1 MLDNVRP
8 YDYTYD
14 MAHLHRK
21 MKSGRPYYYIREIQR
36 IQGKPTVI
44 NQVYLGSP
52 ERILE
57 MFTAGHKE
65 ALTSLSSREF
75 GSLFIFNEID
85 KKIGFTEIVD
95 SVIPAKGNEERPS
108 VGEYCYY
115 AVLNRIIE
123 PLSKLRLP
131 EWYKKTDIQNIRPVA
146 IERLNSKAFWDKWDK
161 VDEDAIK
168 EIARKFFEKVREAI
182 AVSADCFLFDTTNY
196 YTYLS
201 SKTESDLAVRG
212 HNKDGKH
219 HLRQL
224 GIALLVER
232 SEDIPVY
239 YRLYPGNRHDS
250 KVFHESIGELFN
262 EMCSWGKTKERL
274 TVVFDKGINAED
286 NIGYIDEN
294 QRVHFI
300 TSYSL
305 HLADD
310 LAGKDL
316 KHFSPLSIPKNL
328 LFRESGEEQEQI
340 LAYRSTGQYW
350 GKVRSVVVT
359 YSPRTYRKKNIDFEQ
374 KLNRLRE
381 ELLIYRRN
389 YREQRP
395 HWKDEESIRE
405 RYYRLCEDLH
415 IGSPYYEIVF
425 DGGEMRFRQN
435 QYQIKIAMN
444 RFGKNIIVTDNTDWS
459 TEEIYLAYHER
470 SKIERQFRKS
480 KSPFSISVTPQYHWT
495 DSKIRL
501 HILTCVIAMVYFSIF
516 RNKLRASGITLSA
529 EDVLKELRNL
539 RTALYMTKG
548 SKKINRR
555 LEDLTKTQS
564 EVLKVFGY
572 EVKDN
577 WVLQT

>member
-1 MLDNVRP
+1 
-8 YDYTYD
+8 
-14 MAHLHRK
+14 

-36 IQGKPTVI
+36 VNGKPTVV

-57 MFTAGHKE
+57 LFTTDQKGT
-65 ALTSLSSREF
+65 LTSLSSREF
-75 GSLFIFNEID
+75 GALFIFNEID
-85 KKIGFTEIVD
+85 KEVGFTEIVD
-95 SVIPAKGNEERPS
+95 SVVPAKGNEERPT

-131 EWYKKTDIQNIRPVA
+131 EWYKKTDIQHIRPVA

-161 VDEDAIK
+161 VDEGSVK
-168 EIARKFFEKVREAI
+168 EISQRFFRKVREI
-182 AVSADCFLFDTTNY
+182 VPVSADCFLFDTTNY

-212 HNKDGKH
+212 KNKDGKH

-224 GIALLVER
+224 GLALLVER
-232 SEDIPVY
+232 SWNIPVY

-250 KVFHESIGELFN
+250 KVLHESIEELFR
-262 EMCSWGKTKERL
+262 EICSWGKTKERL
-274 TVVFDKGINAED
+274 TVVFDKGMNSED
-286 NIGYIDEN
+286 NVEYIDEN

-300 TSYSL
+300 TSYSPFF
-305 HLADD
+305 AED

-316 KHFSPLSIPKNL
+316 KHFSPLSIPKNQDL
-328 LFRESGEEQEQI
+328 RERGEEGEQI
-340 LAYRSTGQYW
+340 LAYRNTGQYW
-350 GKVRSVVVT
+350 GKDRAVVVT
-359 YSPRTYRKKNIDFEQ
+359 YNPRTHRKKKMDFEQ
-374 KLNRLRE
+374 KLNSVRE
-381 ELLIYRRN
+381 ELLLYRRN

-415 IGSPYYEIVF
+415 IGSQYYEISF
-425 DGGEMRFRQN
+425 ASGEMSFRQH
-435 QYQIKIAMN
+435 QYQIKIAMD
-444 RFGKNIIVTDNTDWS
+444 RFGKNIIITDNIDWS
-459 TEEIYLAYHER
+459 TEEIYLAYNER

-480 KSPFSISVTPQYHWT
+480 KSPFSIAVTPQYHWT

-501 HILTCVIAMVYFSIF
+501 HILTCVVAMVYFSIF
-516 RNKLRASGITLSA
+516 RNKLKTAGINLSA
-529 EDVLKELRNL
+529 EDVLKELREL
-539 RTALYMTKG
+539 RTALYMAKG
-548 SKKINRR
+548 SKKLNRR

-564 EVLKVFGY
+564 EVLKIFGY
-572 EVKDN
+572 AVKDG
-577 WVLQT
+577 WILQNSKL